1 MPRVRLDLGIW
12 VVLLSVAPGLVGCKK
27 DSKESG
33 GASGAS
39 AATTG
44 EASAAA
50 EAGVIKGTVT
60 TTDGRPVKSIGG
72 GISGYSAK
80 SGQNVSATIDGA
92 DGKYRVA
99 VGPGQFATRAWTDV
113 EYNGRNYRIDL
124 CPVDGKPVLAKQ
136 DTTAGVIKNFV
147 WKLDGFRPGSDA
159 RSDDRFYGHFG
170 GSINFNPEGQGATY
184 WADIKGDYAHAPEPK
199 IPPDATVEL
208 TLTPD
213 GPLIDGS
220 TGKPVV
226 LTQTPGKVTGYMDR
240 ITRGIPIGRY
250 KVTARA
256 KLVDGTVKP
265 LRVTPY
271 YQFKNKQ
278 APEPATTAVLEFV
291 QSKPNSDIVNGVDEV
306 IVHVMY

>member
-1 MPRVRLDLGIW
+1 MPRAASGRTVW
-12 VVLLSVAPGLVGCKK
+12 VVLLGLTVGVAGCKK
-27 DSKESG
+27 ESGTASGAGSAATAG
-33 GASGAS
+33 GASD
-39 AATTG
+39 
-44 EASAAA
+44 AA
-50 EAGVIKGTVT
+50 EAGVIKGTAT

-72 GISGYSAK
+72 SISGYSAK

-124 CPVDGKPVLAKQ
+124 CPVDGKSVLAKQ

-159 RSDDRFYGHFG
+159 RTDDRFYSHFG
-170 GSINFNPEGQGATY
+170 GSINLNPEGQGATY
-184 WADIKGDYAHAPEPK
+184 WADIKGDYSHAPEPK

-220 TGKPVV
+220 TGKPIV

-240 ITRGIPIGRY
+240 IARGIAIGRY
-250 KVTARA
+250 KATAKA
-256 KLVDGTVKP
+256 KLADGTVKP

-271 YQFKNKQ
+271 YRFKNKQ